1 MKIFDILFKKDE
13 FTEED
18 YATADE
24 AYDVGDDF

>member
-1 MKIFDILFKKDE
+1 MNILGLFKKKE

-24 AYDVGDDF
+24 SYDVGDDF

>member
-1 MKIFDILFKKDE
+1 MKILGLFKKTE
-13 FTEED
+13 LTEED